1 MHLLAYYKVNRW
13 VSFAVVRNKMIA
25 ILRIFALAI
34 FAILMFVFGCGY
46 CLLSPRNPKHVFT
59 FGRYF
64 GRMSKVFGIKLELRI
79 PEDAYSR
86 GQHVYVANHQ
96 NNWDLFTVSSAVT
109 PKVVTVGKKSLAWMP
124 LFGQLYWLTGNI
136 LIDRANR
143 SKAVGTIDQV
153 VDTLK
158 DSDVSVWM
166 FPEGTRSRGRGL
178 LPFKTGAFHAA
189 IGAGLPIIPIVC
201 SSTGGVKLNR
211 WNNGHVIV
219 EMLDPIN
226 TEGYDKSNVR
236 ELANLTREQMA
247 AKLEEL
253 DKEVIELNKK

>member
-1 MHLLAYYKVNRW
+1 MIALLRV
-13 VSFAVVRNKMIA
+13 FAV
-25 ILRIFALAI
+25 AI
-34 FAILMFVFGCGY
+34 FAIVMFVFGCGY

-59 FGRYF
+59 FGRLF
-64 GRMSKVFGIKLELRI
+64 GKMSRVFGIKLELRL
-79 PEDAYSR
+79 PEDAYQR
-86 GQHVYVANHQ
+86 GQHVYIANHQ
-96 NNWDLFTVSSAVT
+96 NNWDMFTVSSAVT

-153 VDTLK
+153 VNNMK
-158 DSDVSVWM
+158 NSDVSVWM

-189 IGAGLPIIPIVC
+189 IGAEVNVVPIVC
-201 SSTGGVKLNR
+201 SSTDGIKLNR

-219 EMLDPIN
+219 EMLPPVS
-226 TEGYDKSNVR
+226 TEGFKKENVR
-236 ELANLTREQMA
+236 QLAQECREQME
-247 AKLEEL
+247 AKLN
-253 DKEVIELNKK
+253 ELNEEVKQLNQAS

>member
-1 MHLLAYYKVNRW
+1 MIALLRV
-13 VSFAVVRNKMIA
+13 FAV
-25 ILRIFALAI
+25 AI
-34 FAILMFVFGCGY
+34 FAIVMFIGGCGY

-59 FGRYF
+59 FGRLF
-64 GRMSKVFGIKLELRI
+64 GKMSRVFGIKLELRL

-86 GQHVYVANHQ
+86 GQHVYIANHQ

-143 SKAVGTIDQV
+143 SKAKGTIDQV
-153 VDTLK
+153 VDSIK
-158 DSDVSVWM
+158 NSDVSVWM

-189 IGAGLPIIPIVC
+189 IGAEVPIIPIVC
-201 SSTGGVKLNR
+201 SSTDHIKLNR
-211 WNNGHVIV
+211 WNNGHVII
-219 EMLDPIN
+219 EMLPPVSS
-226 TEGYDKSNVR
+226 EGYGKEGVR
-236 ELANLTREQMA
+236 ELANICREQMKE
-247 AKLEEL
+247 KLAEL
-253 DKEVIELNKK
+253 DEEVKQRNAA

>member
-1 MHLLAYYKVNRW
+1 
-13 VSFAVVRNKMIA
+13 MIA
-25 ILRIFALAI
+25 ILRIFAVAI

-64 GRMSKVFGIKLELRI
+64 GRMSKIFGMKLELRI

-96 NNWDLFTVSSAVT
+96 NSWDLFTISSAVT
-109 PKVVTVGKKSLAWMP
+109 PKVVTVGKKSLVWMP

-153 VDTLK
+153 VTSLK
-158 DSDVSVWM
+158 ESDVSVWM

-201 SSTGGVKLNR
+201 SSTGGVKLSR

-219 EMLDPIN
+219 EMLPPIS

-236 ELANLTREQMA
+236 QLANLAREQMA

-253 DKEVIELNKK
+253 DKEVVELNKK

>member
-1 MHLLAYYKVNRW
+1 
-13 VSFAVVRNKMIA
+13 MIA
-25 ILRIFALAI
+25 ILRIFAVAI
-34 FAILMFVFGCGY
+34 FAIFMFVFGCGY

-64 GRMSKVFGIKLELRI
+64 GRMSKIFGITLDLRI

-86 GQHVYVANHQ
+86 GQHVYIANHQ

-153 VDTLK
+153 VDNLK
-158 DSDVSVWM
+158 GSDVSVWM

-219 EMLDPIN
+219 EMLPPVSV
-226 TEGYDKSNVR
+226 EGFDKSNVR
-236 ELANLTREQMA
+236 ELANECREQMK
-247 AKLEEL
+247 AKLAEL
-253 DKEVIELNKK
+253 DEEVKALNSK

>member
-1 MHLLAYYKVNRW
+1 
-13 VSFAVVRNKMIA
+13 MIA
-25 ILRIFALAI
+25 ILRIFAVAI

-64 GRMSKVFGIKLELRI
+64 GRMSKIFGMKLELRI

-96 NNWDLFTVSSAVT
+96 NSWDLFTISSAVT
-109 PKVVTVGKKSLAWMP
+109 PKVVTVGKKSLVWMP

-153 VDTLK
+153 VTSLK
-158 DSDVSVWM
+158 ESDVSVWM

-219 EMLDPIN
+219 EMLPPIS

-236 ELANLTREQMA
+236 ELANLAREQMA

-253 DKEVIELNKK
+253 DKEVVELNKK

>member
-1 MHLLAYYKVNRW
+1 
-13 VSFAVVRNKMIA
+13 MIA

-34 FAILMFVFGCGY
+34 FAILLFVFGCGY

-153 VDTLK
+153 VDSLK

>member
-1 MHLLAYYKVNRW
+1 MIALLRV
-13 VSFAVVRNKMIA
+13 FAV
-25 ILRIFALAI
+25 AL

-59 FGRYF
+59 FGRLF
-64 GRMSKVFGIKLELRI
+64 GKMSRVFGIKLDLRL
-79 PEDAYSR
+79 PQDAYQR
-86 GQHVYVANHQ
+86 GQHVYIANHQ

-143 SKAVGTIDQV
+143 SKAKSTIDQV
-153 VDTLK
+153 VDSMNQ
-158 DSDVSVWM
+158 SDVSVWM

-178 LPFKTGAFHAA
+178 LPFKKGAFHAA
-189 IGAGLPIIPIVC
+189 LGAKAAIVPIVC
-201 SSTGGVKLNR
+201 SSTDGLKFNR

-219 EMLDPIN
+219 EMMPPVSI
-226 TEGYDKSNVR
+226 EGKTKEDVRQLADGCHQQMKDK
-236 ELANLTREQMA
+236 LA
-247 AKLEEL
+247 EL
-253 DKEVIELNKK
+253 DEEVETLNRQQGL

>member
-1 MHLLAYYKVNRW
+1 
-13 VSFAVVRNKMIA
+13 MIA
-25 ILRIFALAI
+25 ILRIFAVAI
-34 FAILMFVFGCGY
+34 FAIFMFVFGCGY

-64 GRMSKVFGIKLELRI
+64 GRMSKIFGITLDLRI

-86 GQHVYVANHQ
+86 GQHVYIANHQ

-153 VDTLK
+153 VDNLK
-158 DSDVSVWM
+158 GSDVSVWM

-201 SSTGGVKLNR
+201 SSTGGIKLNR

-219 EMLDPIN
+219 EMLPPVSV
-226 TEGYDKSNVR
+226 EGFDKSNVR
-236 ELANLTREQMA
+236 ELANECREQMKT
-247 AKLEEL
+247 KLAEL
-253 DKEVIELNKK
+253 DEEVKALNSK

>member
-1 MHLLAYYKVNRW
+1 MIALLRV
-13 VSFAVVRNKMIA
+13 FAV
-25 ILRIFALAI
+25 AI
-34 FAILMFVFGCGY
+34 FAIVMFVFGCGY

-59 FGRYF
+59 FGRLF
-64 GRMSKVFGIKLELRI
+64 GKMSRVFGITLELRL
-79 PEDAYSR
+79 PEDAYKR
-86 GQHVYVANHQ
+86 GQHIYIANHQ

-143 SKAVGTIDQV
+143 SKAKGTIEQV
-153 VDTLK
+153 VDSMNQ
-158 DSDVSVWM
+158 SDVSVWM

-189 IGAGLPIIPIVC
+189 IGAQLPIIPIVC
-201 SSTGGVKLNR
+201 SSTDGLKINR

-219 EMLDPIN
+219 EMLPPII
-226 TEGYDKSNVR
+226 TEGYGKESIR
-236 ELANLTREQMA
+236 ELSTLCREQMKD
-247 AKLEEL
+247 KLESL
-253 DKEVIELNKK
+253 DKEVERLNEKAGVKV

>member
-1 MHLLAYYKVNRW
+1 MIALLRLLA
-13 VSFAVVRNKMIA
+13 VVV
-25 ILRIFALAI
+25 
-34 FAILMFVFGCGY
+34 FAIVMFVFGCGY
-46 CLLSPRNPKHVFT
+46 CLFSPRNPKHVFR

-64 GRMSKVFGIKLELRI
+64 GYMSKVFGIKLELRL
-79 PEDAYSR
+79 PDDAYTR

-96 NNWDLFTVSSAVT
+96 NTWDLFTVSAAVT
-109 PKVVTVGKKSLAWMP
+109 PKVVTVGKKSLVWMP

-153 VDTLK
+153 VNSIK
-158 DSDVSVWM
+158 NSDVSIWM

-189 IGAGLPIIPIVC
+189 VGAEVPIVPIVC

-219 EMLDPIN
+219 EMLPPVSV
-226 TEGYDKSNVR
+226 EGYNKSNIR
-236 ELANLTREQMA
+236 ELANTCREQMKE
-247 AKLEEL
+247 KLEAL
-253 DKEVIELNKK
+253 DQEVALLNKKQTVTD

>member
-1 MHLLAYYKVNRW
+1 
-13 VSFAVVRNKMIA
+13 MIA

-153 VDTLK
+153 VDNLK

-178 LPFKTGAFHAA
+178 FPFKTGAFHAA

>member
-1 MHLLAYYKVNRW
+1 
-13 VSFAVVRNKMIA
+13 MIA
-25 ILRIFALAI
+25 ILRIFAVAI

-64 GRMSKVFGIKLELRI
+64 GRMSKIFGMKLELRI

-96 NNWDLFTVSSAVT
+96 NSWDLFTISSAVT
-109 PKVVTVGKKSLAWMP
+109 PKVVTVGKKSLVWMP

-153 VDTLK
+153 VTSLK
-158 DSDVSVWM
+158 ESDVSVWM

-219 EMLDPIN
+219 EMLPPIS

-236 ELANLTREQMA
+236 ELANLVREQMA

-253 DKEVIELNKK
+253 DKEVVELNKK

>member
-1 MHLLAYYKVNRW
+1 
-13 VSFAVVRNKMIA
+13 MIA
-25 ILRIFALAI
+25 LLRVLAVAI
-34 FAILMFVFGCGY
+34 FAIVMFVFGCGY

-59 FGRYF
+59 FGRLF
-64 GRMSKVFGIKLELRI
+64 GKMSRVFGIKLELRI
-79 PEDAYSR
+79 PSDAYQR

-136 LIDRANR
+136 LIDRGNR
-143 SKAVGTIDQV
+143 SKAKGTIDQV
-153 VDTLK
+153 VDSLHS
-158 DSDVSVWM
+158 SDVSVWM

-189 IGAGLPIIPIVC
+189 VGAKLPIIPIVC
-201 SSTGGVKLNR
+201 SSTEGIKLNR

-219 EMLDPIN
+219 EMLPPVSV
-226 TEGYDKSNVR
+226 EGYSKDNVR
-236 ELANLTREQMA
+236 ALANLCREQMKD
-247 AKLEEL
+247 KLEAL
-253 DKEVIELNKK
+253 DKEVAMLNQQQGVKA